1 MPMSWPLNGVTF
13 PINKIVRNIF
23 GYKNP
28 QECLAFCKIFLG
40 KENMSKVAQLLV
52 EGKLQ
57 AMTVS
62 HGHGG
67 KRVAIALFHT
77 DAYALW
83 EGQVS

>member
-1 MPMSWPLNGVTF
+1 
-13 PINKIVRNIF
+13 
-23 GYKNP
+23 
-28 QECLAFCKIFLG
+28 
-40 KENMSKVAQLLV
+40 MSKVAQLLV